1 MNIFKVQR
9 ILSRPKPYAVDAVK
23 RALELGVM
31 TSDVL
36 KTLGDV
42 EDIDDVLCTIQSLP
56 RDKVVLGTVT

>member
-9 ILSRPKPYAVDAVK
+9 LKPYAVDAVK